1 MSLLFEPLGLRSVRF
16 RNRAWMS
23 PMCQYSAVDGVAQ
36 DWHRVHYIS
45 RAVGGAGLVMVEAT
59 AVTAE
64 GRISPGDLGLWN
76 ADQLAPLR
84 QIAAGIRQHGA
95 VAGIQLAHAGRKA
108 SARVP
113 WEGGTPLAARRRR
126 LACRCAQRAAVRAGS
141 RRTHSARAGDIWTC
155 CWTSSCI
162 PPNWPCRPV
171 SRCWNCTWRTAT
183 CCIPFLSPLSNR
195 RTDEYGG
202 SLDNRLRFPLRVA
215 QAVRAAWPAELPLLV
230 RVSCT
235 DWVEGGWD
243 LPSTLEF
250 ARRLK
255 ALGVDLLDCSSGG
268 TVPDAKPPVGP
279 GYQTRFAA
287 AVREQTGLASGAVG
301 LITSPEQAEH
311 ILRTGQADAVFLGRA
326 LLRDPY
332 WPLHAATALRGAVDD
347 WPAPYQRARPG

>member
-1 MSLLFEPLGLRSVRF
+1 MSLLFEPLTLRSVRF

-23 PMCQYSAVDGVAQ
+23 PMCQYSARDGVAN
-36 DWHRVHYIS
+36 DWHRTHYTS

-76 ADQLAPLR
+76 PEQAAPLR
-84 QIAAGIRQHGA
+84 QIAAGIKQHGA

-113 WEGGTPLAARRRR
+113 WEGGTPLAPTDGGWQTVAPSA
-126 LACRCAQRAAVRAGS
+126 LAFAPNHAVPAALAPVHLDALLDQFV
-141 RRTHSARAGDIWTC
+141 HSAKLALQAGFEVLELHMAHGYLLH
-155 CWTSSCI
+155 S
-162 PPNWPCRPV
+162 
-171 SRCWNCTWRTAT
+171 
-183 CCIPFLSPLSNR
+183 FLSPLSNR
-195 RTDEYGG
+195 RTDEFGG

-215 QAVRAAWPAELPLLV
+215 QAIRAAWPAELPLLV

-235 DWVEGGWD
+235 DWMDGGWD

-255 ALGVDLLDCSSGG
+255 ELGVDLLDCSSGG
-268 TVPDAKPPVGP
+268 LVSDAKIPAGA
-279 GYQTRFAA
+279 GFQTPFAS
-287 AVREQTGLASGAVG
+287 AVRAQTGLPSGAVG
-301 LITSPEQAEH
+301 MITGAEQAEH

-332 WPLHAATALRGAVDD
+332 WPLHAATTLRAKVDD
-347 WPAPYQRARPG
+347 WPLPYQRARPG

>member
-1 MSLLFEPLGLRSVRF
+1 MSLLFEPLTLRSVRF

-23 PMCQYSAVDGVAQ
+23 PMCQYSAQGGLAN
-36 DWHRVHYIS
+36 DWHRTHYLS

-59 AVTAE
+59 AVSAE

-76 ADQLAPLR
+76 ADQMAPLR
-84 QIAAGIRQHGA
+84 HIAAGIKQHGA

-113 WEGGTPLAARRRR
+113 WDGGTPLAPADGGWHTVAPSA
-126 LACRCAQRAAVRAGS
+126 LAFAPGHAVPTELLPIHLAVLLDQFVHSTKRALQAGFEVLELHMAHGYLL
-141 RRTHSARAGDIWTC
+141 HS
-155 CWTSSCI
+155 
-162 PPNWPCRPV
+162 
-171 SRCWNCTWRTAT
+171 
-183 CCIPFLSPLSNR
+183 FLSPLSNR
-195 RTDEYGG
+195 RTDEHGG

-235 DWVEGGWD
+235 DWLEGGWD

-255 ALGVDLLDCSSGG
+255 GLGIDLLDCSSGG
-268 TVPDAKPPVGP
+268 LAPDATPPIGP
-279 GYQTRFAA
+279 GYQTPFAA
-287 AVREQTGLASGAVG
+287 AVREHAGLPSGAVG
-301 LITSPEQAEH
+301 LIVSPEQAGH
-311 ILRTGQADAVFLGRA
+311 VLRTGQADVVLLGRA

-332 WPLHAATALRGAVDD
+332 WPLHAATALRAGVDD
-347 WPAPYQRARPG
+347 WPQPYQRARPG

>member
-1 MSLLFEPLGLRSVRF
+1 MSLLFEPLDLRAVRF

-23 PMCQYSAVDGVAQ
+23 PMCQYSAVDGLAQ
-36 DWHRVHYIS
+36 DWHRVHYAT

-84 QIAAGIRQHGA
+84 QIAAGIKRHGA

-113 WEGGTPLAARRRR
+113 WQGGAPLAPADGGWHAVAPSPLPFAPDHATPTALEPVHLDVLPDQFVRSTK
-126 LACRCAQRAAVRAGS
+126 LALQAGFEALELHMAHGYLL
-141 RRTHSARAGDIWTC
+141 HS
-155 CWTSSCI
+155 
-162 PPNWPCRPV
+162 
-171 SRCWNCTWRTAT
+171 
-183 CCIPFLSPLSNR
+183 FLSPLSNR

-202 SLDNRLRFPLRVA
+202 SLDNRLRFPLRVT

-255 ALGVDLLDCSSGG
+255 TLGVDLLDCSSGG
-268 TVPDAKPPVGP
+268 TVPQARPPVGP

-301 LITSPEQAEH
+301 LITNPEQAEH

-332 WPLHAATALRGAVDD
+332 WPLHAATALHAGADD

>member
-1 MSLLFEPLGLRSVRF
+1 MSLLFEPLGLRSVRL

-23 PMCQYSAVDGVAQ
+23 PMCQYSAVDGVVQ

-84 QIAAGIRQHGA
+84 QIAAGIRHHGA

-108 SARVP
+108 STRVP
-113 WEGGTPLAARRRR
+113 WEGGTPLA
-126 LACRCAQRAAVRAGS
+126 LADGGWHAVAPSALPFAPDHAVPTALEPVHLDVLLDQFVHSTKLALQAGFEVLELHMAHGYLL
-141 RRTHSARAGDIWTC
+141 HS
-155 CWTSSCI
+155 
-162 PPNWPCRPV
+162 
-171 SRCWNCTWRTAT
+171 
-183 CCIPFLSPLSNR
+183 FLSPLSNR

-202 SLDNRLRFPLRVA
+202 GLDNRLRFPLRVA

-243 LPSTLEF
+243 LPCTLEF

-255 ALGVDLLDCSSGG
+255 ALGVDLLDCSSSG

>member
-1 MSLLFEPLGLRSVRF
+1 MSLLFEPLTLRAVRF

-23 PMCQYSAVDGVAQ
+23 PMCQYSAIDGVAQ
-36 DWHRVHYIS
+36 DWHRVHYAS

-59 AVTAE
+59 AVAAE

-113 WEGGTPLAARRRR
+113 WQGGAPLAPADGGWHAVAPSALPFAPDHATPTALEPVHLDVLPDQFVRSTK
-126 LACRCAQRAAVRAGS
+126 LALQAGFEALELHMAHGYLL
-141 RRTHSARAGDIWTC
+141 HS
-155 CWTSSCI
+155 
-162 PPNWPCRPV
+162 
-171 SRCWNCTWRTAT
+171 
-183 CCIPFLSPLSNR
+183 FLSPLSNR

-235 DWVEGGWD
+235 DWVQGGWD

-268 TVPDAKPPVGP
+268 TVPDARPPVGP

-301 LITSPEQAEH
+301 LITNPEQAEH

-332 WPLHAATALRGAVDD
+332 WPLHAATALHAGADN

>member
-23 PMCQYSAVDGVAQ
+23 PMCQYSAVDGVVQ

-84 QIAAGIRQHGA
+84 QIAAGIRHHGA

-113 WEGGTPLAARRRR
+113 WEGGTPLA
-126 LACRCAQRAAVRAGS
+126 LADGGWHAVAPSALPFAPDHAVPTALEPVHLDVLLDQFVHSTKLALQAGFEVLELHMAHGYLL
-141 RRTHSARAGDIWTC
+141 HS
-155 CWTSSCI
+155 
-162 PPNWPCRPV
+162 
-171 SRCWNCTWRTAT
+171 
-183 CCIPFLSPLSNR
+183 FLSPLSNR

-243 LPSTLEF
+243 LPCTLEF

>member
-23 PMCQYSAVDGVAQ
+23 PMCQYSAVGGVVQ

-45 RAVGGAGLVMVEAT
+45 RAVGGAGMVMVEAT

-84 QIAAGIRQHGA
+84 QIAAGIRHHGA

-108 SARVP
+108 STRVP
-113 WEGGTPLAARRRR
+113 WEGGTPLA
-126 LACRCAQRAAVRAGS
+126 LADGGWRAVAPSALPFAPDHAVPTALEPVHLDVLLDQFVHSTKLALQAGFEVLELHMAHGYLL
-141 RRTHSARAGDIWTC
+141 HS
-155 CWTSSCI
+155 
-162 PPNWPCRPV
+162 
-171 SRCWNCTWRTAT
+171 
-183 CCIPFLSPLSNR
+183 FLSPLSNR

-235 DWVEGGWD
+235 DWTEGGWD

>member
-1 MSLLFEPLGLRSVRF
+1 MSLLFEPLSLRTVRF

-23 PMCQYSAVDGVAQ
+23 PMCQYSAIDGVAQ
-36 DWHRVHYIS
+36 DWHRVHYAS
-45 RAVGGAGLVMVEAT
+45 RAVGGTGLVMVEAT
-59 AVTAE
+59 AVAAE

-76 ADQLAPLR
+76 AEQAVPLR
-84 QIAAGIRQHGA
+84 QIAAGIKRHGA

-113 WEGGTPLAARRRR
+113 WEGGSPLAVTDGGWHAVAPSA
-126 LACRCAQRAAVRAGS
+126 LAFAPGHAVPAQLESVHLEVLQDQFVHSTKLALQAGFDVLELHMAHGYLL
-141 RRTHSARAGDIWTC
+141 HS
-155 CWTSSCI
+155 
-162 PPNWPCRPV
+162 
-171 SRCWNCTWRTAT
+171 
-183 CCIPFLSPLSNR
+183 FLSPLSNR

-235 DWVEGGWD
+235 DWAEGGWD

-255 ALGVDLLDCSSGG
+255 ALGIDLLDCSSGG
-268 TVPDAKPPVGP
+268 LVPDVTPPVGP
-279 GYQTRFAA
+279 GYQTPFAA
-287 AVREQTGLASGAVG
+287 AVREHTGLPTGAVG
-301 LITSPEQAEH
+301 LIVSPEQAEH
-311 ILRTGQADAVFLGRA
+311 VLRTGQADVVLLGRA

-332 WPLHAATALRGAVDD
+332 WPLHAATALRARADD
-347 WPAPYQRARPG
+347 WPLPYQRARPG

>member
-1 MSLLFEPLGLRSVRF
+1 MSLLFEPLTLRSVRF

-23 PMCQYSAVDGVAQ
+23 PMCQYSARGGVAN
-36 DWHRVHYIS
+36 DWHRTHYLS

-76 ADQLAPLR
+76 GDQTAPLC
-84 QIAAGIRQHGA
+84 QIAAGIKQHGA

-108 SARVP
+108 STRVP
-113 WEGGTPLAARRRR
+113 WEGGTPLAPADGGWGAIGPSA
-126 LACRCAQRAAVRAGS
+126 LAFAPDHAAPTELSAVHLDVLLDQFVNATKRALQAGFDLLELHMAHGYLL
-141 RRTHSARAGDIWTC
+141 HS
-155 CWTSSCI
+155 
-162 PPNWPCRPV
+162 
-171 SRCWNCTWRTAT
+171 
-183 CCIPFLSPLSNR
+183 FLSPLSNR
-195 RTDEYGG
+195 RTDEFGG
-202 SLDNRLRFPLRVA
+202 SLDNRLRFPLHVA
-215 QAVRAAWPAELPLLV
+215 QAVRASWPAELPLLV

-235 DWVEGGWD
+235 DWVDGGWD

-268 TVPDAKPPVGP
+268 LVPDAKIPAGP
-279 GYQTRFAA
+279 GFQTPFAA
-287 AVREQTGLASGAVG
+287 AVREHSDLPSGAVG
-301 LITSPEQAEH
+301 LIVSPEQAEH
-311 ILRTGQADAVFLGRA
+311 ILRTEQADVVLLGRS

-332 WPLHAATALRGAVDD
+332 WPLHAAAALGGKVNA

>member
-1 MSLLFEPLGLRSVRF
+1 MSLLFEPLTLRAVRF

-23 PMCQYSAVDGVAQ
+23 PMCQYSAIDGVAQ
-36 DWHRVHYIS
+36 DWHRVHYAS

-113 WEGGTPLAARRRR
+113 WQGGAPLAPADGGWHAVAPSPLPFAPDHATPTALEPVHLDVLPDQFVRSTK
-126 LACRCAQRAAVRAGS
+126 LALQAGFEALELHMAHGYLL
-141 RRTHSARAGDIWTC
+141 HS
-155 CWTSSCI
+155 
-162 PPNWPCRPV
+162 
-171 SRCWNCTWRTAT
+171 
-183 CCIPFLSPLSNR
+183 FLSPLSNQ

-235 DWVEGGWD
+235 DWVQGGWD

-268 TVPDAKPPVGP
+268 TVPEARPPVGP

-301 LITSPEQAEH
+301 LITNPEQAEH

-332 WPLHAATALRGAVDD
+332 WPLHAATALRAGVDD

>member
-23 PMCQYSAVDGVAQ
+23 PMCQYSAVGGVVQ

-84 QIAAGIRQHGA
+84 QIAAGIRHHGA

-113 WEGGTPLAARRRR
+113 WEGGTPLA
-126 LACRCAQRAAVRAGS
+126 LADGGWHAVAPSALPFAPDHAVPTALEPVHLDVLLDQFVHSTKLALQAGFEVLELHMAHGYLL
-141 RRTHSARAGDIWTC
+141 HS
-155 CWTSSCI
+155 
-162 PPNWPCRPV
+162 
-171 SRCWNCTWRTAT
+171 
-183 CCIPFLSPLSNR
+183 FLSPLSNR